1 MTFEPTPLLLSHGN
15 SATSPTSCT
24 CPFSG
29 RSQSTGQMVPELEL
43 HFTSSADNTDSAESS
58 SVSNIETPSDYE
70 KLREQ
75 LTSSGISGETG
86 ATMPHPLLP
95 RISFSRMQ
103 SRRGSAVP
111 QETVEWPITQTL
123 FQNCFPFHIL
133 FDRDLRIRF
142 MGVSLSRLFP
152 KAVTNE
158 DRLSTHFE
166 LTRPALALTYQNI
179 RGSIHNIFIMRTK
192 KNPVNGNV
200 PDNSESLQ
208 FRGQMLP
215 TSSREG
221 ALILFLGSPRVNK
234 IEDLESQGLYLSDIP
249 VHDVTRDLLLL
260 NRHFRVEMGIAK
272 ELEETR
278 RDLQVEKA
286 RTEEEKRRADE
297 LLHAMLP
304 HSIANELKK
313 GLVAS
318 AMDYPE
324 VTILF
329 SDIKG
334 FTNIC
339 NQCTPMQVVGML
351 NTLYTRFDSQLE
363 NNAVYKVGE
372 ATDSVCPLVLL
383 TLLYIVKANSMQITD
398 YDDMTLIFVI

>member
-1 MTFEPTPLLLSHGN
+1 MPGLTGERSSQPPCLSPVNDGEEMTFQSTPFLLTHSNPT
-15 SATSPTSCT
+15 TRPTT

-43 HFTSSADNTDSAESS
+43 QFASNADGAASIGLPSAT
-58 SVSNIETPSDYE
+58 NIHNPSDYE

-75 LTSSGISGETG
+75 LTSSSFRGQSV
-86 ATMPHPLLP
+86 MPQPLLP
-95 RISFSRMQ
+95 RISY
-103 SRRGSAVP
+103 SRRGSTIP
-111 QETVEWPITQTL
+111 LTTVEWPITQSL

-133 FDRDLRIRF
+133 FDRELRIRF

-158 DRLSTHFE
+158 DKLTTYFE
-166 LTRPALALTYQNI
+166 LSRPALALTYRNI

-192 KNPVNGNV
+192 KNPINGNI
-200 PDNSESLQ
+200 PDDSESLQ

-215 TSSREG
+215 TSSRED

-363 NNAVYKVGE
+363 KNSVYKVGG
-372 ATDSVCPLVLL
+372 ATDDVC
-383 TLLYIVKANSMQITD
+383 
-398 YDDMTLIFVI
+398 